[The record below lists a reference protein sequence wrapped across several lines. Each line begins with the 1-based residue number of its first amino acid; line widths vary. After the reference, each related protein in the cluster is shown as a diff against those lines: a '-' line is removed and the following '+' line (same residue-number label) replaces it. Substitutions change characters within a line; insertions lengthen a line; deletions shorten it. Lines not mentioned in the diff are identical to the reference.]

1 MKLIVGLGN
10 PGKEYEKTRHNSGFQ
25 VMDLL
30 AEKCHCTITREKW
43 SALIAP
49 VQVQGV
55 SVLLMKPLTYM
66 NDSGRAV
73 AQAVN
78 FYHIV
83 PEDILVIHDDIDLPV
98 GNLRIRQKGSDGGQ
112 KGMRSIIQALGT
124 QNITRIRIG
133 VGHSEPGN
141 HKVVPDWVLSPVEKD
156 LREEHQ
162 SILQKAADA
171 SYAWINTPL
180 ELVMSTYNTKKK
192 PPKKEAP
199 IVQEETE

>member
-10 PGKEYEKTRHNSGFQ
+10 PGKEYEKTRHNSGFLA
-25 VMDLL
+25 MDLL
-30 AEKCHCTITREKW
+30 AEKCNCTITREKW
-43 SALIAP
+43 SALIAQ
-49 VQVQGV
+49 VQIQGV

-78 FYHIV
+78 FYHIK

-112 KGMRSIIQALGT
+112 RGMRSIIQALGT
-124 QNITRIRIG
+124 RDIARIRIG
-133 VGHSEPGN
+133 VGHSEAGN

-156 LREEHQ
+156 LREEYQ
-162 SILQKAADA
+162 GILQKAADA
-171 SYAWINTPL
+171 SYAWITTPL
-180 ELVMSTYNTKKK
+180 EQVMSTYNTKKK
-192 PPKKEAP
+192 PKKEAP
-199 IVQEETE
+199 EVQEETE